1 VRFKECFVI
10 SVIKKTEKEFNVTV
24 QEGAS
29 QTNHSVTVDN
39 SYYRSLTGK
48 KISKE
53 ELITI
58 SFKFLL
64 DHEQKE
70 SILPKFNLRVIQDYF
85 PGYEKTIKTSM

>member
-1 VRFKECFVI
+1 M
-10 SVIKKTEKEFNVTV
+10 KKTEKEFSVTV

-29 QTNHSVTVDN
+29 QTNHSVTVDD

-53 ELITI
+53 DLITM

-64 DHEQKE
+64 EHEQKE
-70 SILPKFNLRVIQDYF
+70 SILRDFNLRVIQDYF
-85 PGYEKTIKTSM
+85 PEYEKKMKTSV

>member
-1 VRFKECFVI
+1 MI

-29 QTNHSVTVDN
+29 QTNHSVTVDD
-39 SYYRSLTGK
+39 SYHRSLTGK

-64 DHEQKE
+64 EHEQKE
-70 SILPKFNLRVIQDYF
+70 SILREFNLRVIQDYF
-85 PGYEKTIKTSM
+85 RGYEKKIKTSV

>member
-1 VRFKECFVI
+1 MI

-29 QTNHSVTVDN
+29 QTNHSVTVDD

-64 DHEQKE
+64 EHEQKE
-70 SILPKFNLRVIQDYF
+70 SILREFNLRVIQDYF
-85 PGYEKTIKTSM
+85 PEYEKKIKTGV

>member
-1 VRFKECFVI
+1 MI

-29 QTNHSVTVDN
+29 QTNHSVTVDE

-64 DHEQKE
+64 EHEQKE
-70 SILPKFNLRVIQDYF
+70 SILREFNLRVIQDYF
-85 PGYEKTIKTSM
+85 PEYEKKIKTGV

>member
-1 VRFKECFVI
+1 MI
-10 SVIKKTEKEFNVTV
+10 SVMKKTEKEFSVTV

-29 QTNHSVTVDN
+29 QTNHSVTVDD

-53 ELITI
+53 DLITM

-64 DHEQKE
+64 EHEQKE
-70 SILPKFNLRVIQDYF
+70 SILRDFNLRVIQDYF
-85 PGYEKTIKTSM
+85 PEYEKKMKTSV